1 VQIAPFPADRAVA
14 TITLRGF
21 AGEALDTVRVASG
34 VNGGFALE
42 NGDSVL
48 RIHGAIDL
56 PLSRTELGFAAERAT
71 R

>member
-1 VQIAPFPADRAVA
+1 
-14 TITLRGF
+14 
-21 AGEALDTVRVASG
+21 VRVASG